1 MTEEQYQK
9 VISLDKRLN
18 ELKEVYSLLDN
29 KDTHLS
35 YYQTTNSGTRYRV
48 FNCVE
53 MAPLKDILLK
63 HEELIRQE
71 IKAEIAGIKKQ
82 ISEI

>member
-53 MAPLKDILLK
+53 MATLKDILLK

-71 IKAEIAGIKKQ
+71 IKAEIA
-82 ISEI
+82 